1 VKKDVDEARR
11 ALEQKLKDLDTWEQ
25 KALAELKARR
35 KAGQQPAPA
44 GDKLDQIL
52 ERLERLEKR
61 LDKLERKH

>member
-1 VKKDVDEARR
+1 
-11 ALEQKLKDLDTWEQ
+11 
-25 KALAELKARR
+25 LKARR